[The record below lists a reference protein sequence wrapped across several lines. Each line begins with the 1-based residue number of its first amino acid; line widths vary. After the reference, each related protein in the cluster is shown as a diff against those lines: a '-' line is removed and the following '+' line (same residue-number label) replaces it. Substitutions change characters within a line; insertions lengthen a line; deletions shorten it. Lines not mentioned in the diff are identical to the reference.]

1 MDNTNNTTIESLDTS
16 LDDLFDN
23 IETIPLDPNETNV
36 LNESIEFN
44 TSSIQPTQNHQSQGS
59 LHLSDLNTSQV
70 NNSNQTNQ
78 SQGSLHLS
86 DLDVSEDSMRN
97 NTTMESIG
105 GKRRKKRTTKSKKKQ
120 SRIRKTKRK
129 YTRKIKK
136 IKLKQHG
143 KKPVH
148 KLKTRKIR

>member
-59 LHLSDLNTSQV
+59 LHLSDLNTSQ
-70 NNSNQTNQ
+70 

-105 GKRRKKRTTKSKKKQ
+105 GKKRKKRTIKSKKKQ

-143 KKPVH
+143 KKRIH

>member
-44 TSSIQPTQNHQSQGS
+44 TSSIQPTQSHQSQGS
-59 LHLSDLNTSQV
+59 LHLSDLNTS
-70 NNSNQTNQ
+70 Q